1 MWIFIIF
8 LVLILLFATLQP
20 KVLSIVVGGAQP
32 SLKDKICAEMNNEN
46 KALISKWSGSIVN
59 YDSFNKVDSAE
70 NLKIFD
76 ELFSSGVYNQYEART
91 NRSGCYEYIKHMATL
106 GELDFSRED
115 YIYDPSTPNKISAAP
130 QNTKYNAK
138 DIKSVI
144 SILYSDFNFN
154 NDERHHRHISQL
166 NSLAHIGKVK
176 LFIADLQALIYLLP
190 SDAVRRPNGEPK
202 YTVIYIGS
210 APGHQTWMLADKF
223 KNVKFILYDGAKFSD
238 RLRNY
243 SNVTLNNQYFG
254 DDDIKKYK
262 DKVDILIS
270 DVRLMIK
277 GDVAETEIQVHKDM
291 LMQQKW
297 VIDIKPRLGSM
308 LKFRPPYKIFKLDD
322 DGIPESS
329 DYTYLG
335 GTVYWQTFPHIQST
349 EGRLLSTRADI
360 ERGPIPFNYEHY
372 ENAACEHNLRR
383 VWCTYKPSLPDLIH
397 FPGFDRCLDCSYLLF
412 VLTEYVTK
420 YEPNNNSP
428 KTILNL
434 LSFVTRNT
442 KTLICSCEKT
452 VYKPKLSLYIHG
464 LWQNETRFEK
474 HLRYLKMWMAR
485 EIAPE
490 GPVT

>member
-1 MWIFIIF
+1 MEVFILFIIF
-8 LVLILLFATLQP
+8 FILLVYFLPKNKTL
-20 KVLSIVVGGAQP
+20 IFGGGVETKKGICDKLPQEY
-32 SLKDKICAEMNNEN
+32 KDIISTLPGCLDEHDKFNEV
-46 KALISKWSGSIVN
+46 IP
-59 YDSFNKVDSAE
+59 E
-70 NLKIFD
+70 RNLQIFTQIFD
-76 ELFSSGVYNQYEART
+76 IEEYNLFRENTLYSK
-91 NRSGCYEYIKHMATL
+91 CYEYIK
-106 GELDFSRED
+106 ELAALPEIYFTAED
-115 YIYDPSTPNKISAAP
+115 YIYDPSKPNKATYAAMTVNVNINKKTGEIIRRETYVNSSDIITKFISP
-130 QNTKYNAK
+130 L
-138 DIKSVI
+138 D
-144 SILYSDFNFN
+144 
-154 NDERHHRHISQL
+154 
-166 NSLAHIGKVK
+166 SLTHNGKTK

-190 SDAVRRPNGEPK
+190 TDAVRRPNGEPK

-322 DGIPESS
+322 DGIPDSS

-412 VLTEYVTK
+412 VLTEYITK

-474 HLRYLKMWMAR
+474 HLRYLKMWMAK
-485 EIAPE
+485 EIAPD
-490 GPVT
+490 GSVA